1 MNELNRQKPFSDL
14 TARQLQ
20 ILKLLQAGKPNKELS
35 EELGIGLGTVKQHLV
50 ALFKKLKVKNR
61 AMAVSLAIDIQ
72 QEQETPR
79 LSSLRTTILLD
90 RRPCVVLSVSLP
102 QDANLQA
109 VRLMHGSL
117 AAIAAAN
124 DAIFLARSGNAGDVI
139 FGIQRSTEYVIAI
152 ALQTAQAMH
161 GDLLAAD
168 ADMASQLR
176 GCLTAGHAFASMQRF
191 GGWTGE
197 ALASSA
203 ISSARELLD
212 TVAPGYFAIDSSAR
226 GLTALFG
233 IEGLPEDTDAM
244 PLHNI
249 EQLRWSANRPGYE
262 LTGRIAEMT
271 KLYAAL
277 EKSVLG
283 HGKLFHI
290 EGEMGMGK
298 SRLCEEIFRLCPS
311 RSAIASFY
319 RCLPA
324 ALGQRYY
331 DTSSREYCAIEDIDA
346 RLRAQ
351 PGRLP
356 ELVIVDDI
364 HLLPATQQAML
375 ASAAAT
381 AVQLGKLVVFAGRKV
396 VRATDASPAEVIGLR
411 RLPPQS
417 LQGLVRK
424 ALRKEGGGKN
434 RTNTVLNICSEAAG
448 VPLFAIELARHHKQ
462 DKQLPLT
469 LQIAINAR
477 LDGLHLDRGLLR
489 EVAKQTAGIS
499 LEDAAQNMGEN
510 IESVRQQASNSVAA
524 GVLSLTADEWISFT
538 HPLLR
543 LAINDTITD

>member
-1 MNELNRQKPFSDL
+1 MNELNRQKQFSDL
-14 TARQLQ
+14 TPRQLQ

-90 RRPCVVLSVSLP
+90 RRSCVVLSVSLP
-102 QDANLQA
+102 QDADPQA

-139 FGIQRSTEYVIAI
+139 FGIQRSTEYIIAI

-197 ALASSA
+197 ALASAA

-244 PLHNI
+244 PLRNI
-249 EQLRWSANRPGYE
+249 EQLRWSANRPEYA

-331 DTSSREYCAIEDIDA
+331 DTVSRQYCTIEDIDA
-346 RLRAQ
+346 RLRSQ
-351 PGRLP
+351 PERLP

-375 ASAAAT
+375 ASATAT
-381 AVQLGKLVVFAGRKV
+381 AVQLGKLVVLAGRKIV
-396 VRATDASPAEVIGLR
+396 HATDAPPAEVMTLR
-411 RLPPQS
+411 RMPPQS
-417 LQGLVRK
+417 LQGLVRQ
-424 ALRKEGGGKN
+424 ALGKDVIKN
-434 RTNTVLNICSEAAG
+434 RTDKVLNICSAAAG

-489 EVAKQTAGIS
+489 EVARQTAGIS
-499 LEDAAQNMGEN
+499 LEDASRNMGEN
-510 IESVRQQASNSVAA
+510 IESVRRQASNSVAA